1 MPLTLNGRKFY
12 RTSEA
17 CARAGVSRMTLLR
30 WVRDGF
36 FPDVEHRDWRGW
48 RLFTN
53 SDVARLKAKVNRV
66 YKMGGE
72 SRKNGYG
79 S

>member
-17 CARAGVSRMTLLR
+17 CTKAGVSRMTLLR
-30 WVRDGF
+30 WVRDGS

-53 SDVARLKAKVNRV
+53 NDVARLKAKVNQIQKIGQV
-66 YKMGGE
+66 GNK
-72 SRKNGYG
+72 
-79 S
+79 

>member
-17 CARAGVSRMTLLR
+17 CAKAGISRMTLLR
-30 WVRDGF
+30 WFRDGS

-53 SDVARLKAKVNRV
+53 NDVARLKAKVHHVQKIGQAENNER
-66 YKMGGE
+66 
-72 SRKNGYG
+72 
-79 S
+79 

>member
-17 CARAGVSRMTLLR
+17 CTKAGVSRMTLLR
-30 WVRDGF
+30 WVRDGS

-53 SDVARLKAKVNRV
+53 NDVARLKAKVNQIQKIGQVGNKER
-66 YKMGGE
+66 
-72 SRKNGYG
+72 
-79 S
+79 